1 VALIS
6 LIFLSSPS
14 FPFVVVGRLTN
25 NLFQAESPASVLRVS
40 FAAMSPWRG
49 LGGGF
54 TYFDFSMGNWNII
67 AQLANVKA
75 RALILVGDQ
84 DAISFDSFQTW
95 NKSLPNSVLINFKG
109 AGHMPHV
116 DYPAAFASAVE
127 TFMQHKSPDHEAMSP
142 AGGG

>member
-1 VALIS
+1 
-6 LIFLSSPS
+6 
-14 FPFVVVGRLTN
+14 
-25 NLFQAESPASVLRVS
+25 
-40 FAAMSPWRG
+40 
-49 LGGGF
+49 
-54 TYFDFSMGNWNII
+54 MGNWNLT

-84 DAISFDSFQTW
+84 DAISFDSFQLW
-95 NKSLPNSVLINFKG
+95 NKSLPNSVLINFNG

-127 TFMQHKSPDHEAMSP
+127 TFMQHQSPDHEAMSP